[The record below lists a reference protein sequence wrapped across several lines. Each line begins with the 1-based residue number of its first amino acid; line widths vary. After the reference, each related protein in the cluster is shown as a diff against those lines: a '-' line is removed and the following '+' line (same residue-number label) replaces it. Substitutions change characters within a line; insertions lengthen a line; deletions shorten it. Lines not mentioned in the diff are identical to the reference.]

1 MSAIN
6 KDYPRGISNL
16 WTERRRVTPE
26 AMEKYGVTKEG
37 VSFSPY
43 NFART
48 YPDSRSLLLA
58 IDLLGEDLIG
68 VEVGVYRAESFCTK
82 LQVCKNIKTLYGVDP
97 YAPYSDLIGGGGGGR
112 VGMEVDAKS
121 IDFARETALH
131 YIHWSGEMDRAEI
144 LEMTSA
150 EAAAKFEDASLDF
163 AFVDSYLSTQD
174 VIDHLEDWY
183 DKVKVGGLFCGHDYF
198 DREVYEGVAQWRKLR
213 NIETRISEYDNCF
226 AWIKREGE
234 SK

>member
-6 KDYPRGISNL
+6 IDYPRGISNL
-16 WTERRRVTPE
+16 WVERRRVTPE
-26 AMEKYGVTKEG
+26 AMEKFGVTENG
-37 VSFSPY
+37 ISFSPY
-43 NFART
+43 NFRNT
-48 YPDSRSLLLA
+48 FPDSRSLLLA
-58 IDLLGEDLIG
+58 IDLLGEDLVG

-82 LQVCKNIKTLYGVDP
+82 LQVCKNVKTLYGVDP
-97 YAPYSDLIGGGGGGR
+97 DAPYSDLSGGGGGGA
-112 VGMEVDAKS
+112 VGMEVDAKQ
-121 IDFARETALH
+121 IDLAREMAFH
-131 YIHWSGEMDRAEI
+131 YIEWSGEKDRAEI

-150 EAAAKFEDASLDF
+150 DAAAEFEDESLDF

-183 DKVKVGGLFCGHDYF
+183 DKVKVGGLFCGHDYN
-198 DREVYEGVAQWRKLR
+198 DREVYEGVQQWRKLR

-234 SK
+234 TK